1 MTPSQRKIKAFS
13 NTLAIVLIVVIFV
26 TVAIATFLLS
36 GGISLTNTIFDKSP
50 VAEFSQT
57 YENVESL
64 EVDLDYSE
72 LKIATGESFAVHATN
87 IDAVKVIFEDN
98 TLHIEDVSNLV
109 DSIKNKNI
117 VTVYMPAETVLKSCK
132 LDSDLANI
140 TVDSIVCEK
149 FKLDLENGTG
159 FINYVEATESA
170 KIESGTGAFTINSS
184 QLSNLSLETGVGAV
198 TIHGNMTGNAKIE
211 TGLGKLDLLLSGSI
225 VDYTI
230 NGKTGA
236 GNFIVADNEVN
247 GAFNFEGGSDMIAI
261 TGGIGAVNI
270 RFENQ

>member
-1 MTPSQRKIKAFS
+1 MTPSQRKIKTFA
-13 NTLAIVLIVVIFV
+13 NTLAIILVVFIFV
-26 TVAIATFLLS
+26 SVATVTFLLS
-36 GGISLTNTIFDKSP
+36 GGISLTNFIFGEAP
-50 VAEFSQT
+50 ATEFSQT

-64 EVDLDYSE
+64 EVDLNYSE
-72 LKIATGESFAVHATN
+72 LKIATGDSFTVHATN

-109 DSIKNKNI
+109 DSIKNNNI
-117 VTVYMPAETVLKSCK
+117 IIVYLPAETVLKSCK

-170 KIESGTGAFTINSS
+170 KIETGTGAFTINSA
-184 QLSNLSLETGVGAV
+184 QLCNLSLETGVGAV
-198 TIHGNMTGNAKIE
+198 TINSNLTGNAKIE

-230 NGKTGA
+230 NGKAGA

-247 GAFNFEGGSDMIAI
+247 GEFNFEGGSDMIAI

-270 RFENQ
+270 SFANP